1 MLSCPL
7 HLESF
12 WPQDAETYKAQSLSD
27 EVDADRNFN
36 VWNYQN
42 SLPGVNLLLARA
54 TNFSTANLYTRATE
68 GFLKV
73 WMMGWLT
80 IR

>member
-1 MLSCPL
+1 MFSCPV
-7 HLESF
+7 HLESI
-12 WPQDAETYKAQSLSD
+12 WHAGRGDVQGAEP
-27 EVDADRNFN
+27 VNFN

-54 TNFSTANLYTRATE
+54 TNFSTANLYTLATE